1 MPKRRGNGEG
11 SIRKRKDGRWE
22 GRYTVG
28 TDPETGATLSRNV
41 LGKTQAEVMEKLK
54 TAIKSAETIDVQRV
68 EQYTLGEWITTW
80 FEVYSKPHI
89 RETTANYYANYIEN
103 HIVPKLGNVKLNK
116 LTSIQIQRF
125 YNNTR
130 TGGRVQKNDKITDF
144 SLSNRTV
151 RGMHMLLHNCLEQAV
166 RERLIQV
173 NPTDNCK
180 IPPKDRKEMKVIPV
194 EKIGDYL
201 KAAET
206 HGVLPIFY
214 LELCSGLRRG
224 ELLAL
229 LWTDLDVKK
238 RTINVTKSMQR
249 INGELKV
256 RPPKTENSNR
266 VVVVPQRAVDLLVCE
281 RERHP
286 DSAFMFPSPVTGNM
300 YDPDAMGRIH
310 KKLLR
315 AAGLDKTIRFHDL
328 RHTFSTVMIQNG
340 VDAKTLSNMLGHY
353 SAAFTLDTYTHVTSH
368 MQQAAADKMA
378 GFMSEVML

>member
-1 MPKRRGNGEG
+1 MAKRRGNGEG

-28 TDPETGATLSRNV
+28 TDPETGAPLSRNV

-54 TAIKSAETIDVQRV
+54 SAIAQTETIDVTRS
-68 EQYTLGEWITTW
+68 EQYTLGEWISTW

-89 RETTANYYANYIEN
+89 RETTANYYKNYIEN

-125 YNNTR
+125 YNDTR
-130 TGGRVQKNDKITDF
+130 TNGRIPKNDKITDF
-144 SLSNRTV
+144 ALSNRTV

-166 RERLIQV
+166 RERLIQT

-180 IPPKDRKEMKVIPV
+180 IPPKDRKEMKVIPI

-201 KAAET
+201 KAAECF
-206 HGVLPIFY
+206 GVLPIFY

-229 LWTDLDVKK
+229 LWTDLNVEK
-238 RTINVTKSMQR
+238 RTISITKSMQR
-249 INGELKV
+249 INGDLKV
-256 RPPKTENSNR
+256 RTPKTENSNR
-266 VVVVPQRAVDLLVCE
+266 TVVIPQRAVDLLVCE
-281 RERHP
+281 HERHL
-286 DSAFMFPSPVTGNM
+286 DSEFMFPSPTTGNM
-300 YDPDAMGRIH
+300 YDPDAVGRIH

-315 AAGLDKTIRFHDL
+315 TANLDSGIRFHDL

-353 SAAFTLDTYTHVTSH
+353 SAAFTLDTYTHVTSQ
-368 MQQAAADKMA
+368 MQQTAADKMA
-378 GFMSEVML
+378 SFMDGVL

>member
-28 TDPETGATLSRNV
+28 TDPETGTTLSRNV

-54 TAIKSAETIDVQRV
+54 AAIKSAETIDVQRA

-166 RERLIQV
+166 RERLIRI
-173 NPTDNCK
+173 NPTDNC
-180 IPPKDRKEMKVIPV
+180 
-194 EKIGDYL
+194 
-201 KAAET
+201 
-206 HGVLPIFY
+206 
-214 LELCSGLRRG
+214 
-224 ELLAL
+224 
-229 LWTDLDVKK
+229 
-238 RTINVTKSMQR
+238 
-249 INGELKV
+249 
-256 RPPKTENSNR
+256 
-266 VVVVPQRAVDLLVCE
+266 
-281 RERHP
+281 
-286 DSAFMFPSPVTGNM
+286 
-300 YDPDAMGRIH
+300 
-310 KKLLR
+310 
-315 AAGLDKTIRFHDL
+315 
-328 RHTFSTVMIQNG
+328 
-340 VDAKTLSNMLGHY
+340 
-353 SAAFTLDTYTHVTSH
+353 
-368 MQQAAADKMA
+368 
-378 GFMSEVML
+378 

>member
-1 MPKRRGNGEG
+1 MAKRRGNGEG

-28 TDPETGATLSRNV
+28 TDPETGAPLSRNV

-54 TAIKSAETIDVQRV
+54 AAIAQAETIDVTRS
-68 EQYTLGEWITTW
+68 EQYTLGEWIATW

-89 RETTANYYANYIEN
+89 RETTANYYKNYIEN

-125 YNNTR
+125 YNDTR
-130 TGGRVQKNDKITDF
+130 TKGRVPKNDKITDF
-144 SLSNRTV
+144 ALSNRTV
-151 RGMHMLLHNCLEQAV
+151 RGLHMLLHNCLEQAV

-180 IPPKDRKEMKVIPV
+180 IPPKDRKEMKVIPI

-201 KAAET
+201 KAAERF
-206 HGVLPIFY
+206 GVLPIFY
-214 LELCSGLRRG
+214 LELCTGLRRG

-229 LWTDLDVKK
+229 LWTDLNVEK
-238 RTINVTKSMQR
+238 RTISITKSMQR
-249 INGELKV
+249 INGERKV
-256 RPPKTENSNR
+256 RAPKTENSNR
-266 VVVVPQRAVDLLVCE
+266 TVVIPQRAVDLLVCE
-281 RERHP
+281 HEKHP
-286 DSAFMFPSPVTGNM
+286 ENEFMFTSPVTGTM
-300 YDPDAMGRIH
+300 YDPDAVGRIH

-315 AAGLDKTIRFHDL
+315 AASLDSGIRFHDL

-353 SAAFTLDTYTHVTSH
+353 SAAFTLDTYTHVTTQ
-368 MQQAAADKMA
+368 MQQSAADKMA
-378 GFMSEVML
+378 IFMDGVL